1 MDKKELNKIL
11 KLHKMW
17 LNEEVGG
24 QKANLSGADLR
35 WANLYEANLSGSN
48 LRGSDLCEANLS
60 GANLRETDLS
70 EANLRGADLR
80 WANLRGADLRWANL
94 RGADLHGA
102 DLRGANLRGANLRG
116 ADLNFSAFPLWCGS
130 FDIMDDG
137 RLIKQLL
144 GHIARINCSDKDL
157 AKWVKAIPKKY
168 KNDLCKRHDVEE
180 VE

>member
-70 EANLRGADLR
+70 EANLR
-80 WANLRGADLRWANL
+80 
-94 RGADLHGA
+94 GA

>member
-1 MDKKELNKIL
+1 MDKKELDKVL

-80 WANLRGADLRWANL
+80 WANLRGADL
-94 RGADLHGA
+94 
-102 DLRGANLRGANLRG
+102 
-116 ADLNFSAFPLWCGS
+116 NFSAFPLWCGS